1 MRQGHWQGGQ
11 GWGLGEQGQFAGVG
25 LADKSSGLGDGAR
38 NEQEITA
45 FDEAE
50 ADSRSLNSF
59 GPLPLA
65 VKKTCLSTKCQN
77 TSGPH
82 VSLPSG
88 YDGVV
93 KPLHRC
99 YTNTRK
105 SLCSFFFP
113 PQLLAVPSPAFHL
126 PFLFLPSDA
135 SPWPCHG
142 NPIKLC
148 IHPTYFH
155 HLKKKQKNSSI
166 CIRMQRNCRLRY
178 LYIACCRDILKPI
191 KAWKIQ

>member
-65 VKKTCLSTKCQN
+65 VKK
-77 TSGPH
+77 P
-82 VSLPSG
+82 V
-88 YDGVV
+88 
-93 KPLHRC
+93 
-99 YTNTRK
+99 
-105 SLCSFFFP
+105 
-113 PQLLAVPSPAFHL
+113 
-126 PFLFLPSDA
+126 
-135 SPWPCHG
+135 
-142 NPIKLC
+142 
-148 IHPTYFH
+148 
-155 HLKKKQKNSSI
+155 
-166 CIRMQRNCRLRY
+166 
-178 LYIACCRDILKPI
+178 
-191 KAWKIQ
+191 